1 MNKVKI
7 KYFLVF
13 ICFGGLDI
21 ITKFIINMW
30 SGQGGEILGATHI
43 DTANG
48 MFCMSTFV
56 TQLFWVF
63 NQSLPAW
70 LITMLLVNDK
80 SYENL
85 GLMIL

>member
-1 MNKVKI
+1 MVR
-7 KYFLVF
+7 
-13 ICFGGLDI
+13 
-21 ITKFIINMW
+21 
-30 SGQGGEILGATHI
+30 SGRRILGATHI

-85 GLMIL
+85 GLMIALLLPLHPFHV

>member
-30 SGQGGEILGATHI
+30 SGQGGE
-43 DTANG
+43 
-48 MFCMSTFV
+48 
-56 TQLFWVF
+56 
-63 NQSLPAW
+63 
-70 LITMLLVNDK
+70 
-80 SYENL
+80 Y
-85 GLMIL
+85 